1 MVTRLFVPAIL
12 ASLASLSASTSV
24 RAETITVCADGCDFT
39 SINAAIDAA
48 VEGDVIQLSA
58 ETYYEG
64 AVIDL
69 DGKGVHLLGA
79 TNGCGGPASVL
90 DGERQHR
97 VLNCITGETAA
108 TMFSNLVI
116 QNGNVSSDSGGG
128 VKIDGAS
135 PVFENCVF
143 SRNQVG
149 NCCSGGGADIR
160 NSSSPVFRQC
170 VFTENRA
177 ASSAA
182 LSSNHQSS
190 TTLENC
196 IVVRNQATS
205 GPGSGLG
212 FWNGGSSLVS
222 GCIISGNSG
231 ASGWGSDAIR
241 TGGATLT
248 ITSTVVCGDAISG
261 GYTDGGG
268 NCIGSCDTCA
278 PTYGDYDCDGV
289 TDDVDLCSI
298 DDAADS
304 DGDGTVDCLDQCPD
318 DPEKTT
324 PGQCGCGIPD
334 TDTDEDGTADCN
346 DACPDDPLKTQ
357 PGICGCGIADLDT
370 DKDGTLDCNDECPDD
385 PLKTTP
391 GVCGCGYVDVAGDT
405 ETDSDSDGTP
415 DCFDL
420 CPQDPA
426 KIDPGICGCGVADI
440 DSDSDGYEDCND
452 AFPDDPDEWADSD
465 QDGVP
470 DGQDSEYL
478 VPLGSSVQEAIDTV
492 GGVAVIQL
500 QPGTYSEGA
509 TLVIGAP
516 NVVVR
521 GAIDAEGNPM
531 TVLDGGGEHQVIR
544 AFAPS
549 AYEETLGLE
558 NLIIRN
564 GRTFS
569 DDYPDNLAAG
579 VLSIYYELNMSNC
592 IVEQNRAA
600 GNGVGGVYM
609 MSSRYWVSDSPF
621 GLNNCIIR
629 DNVSDGETG
638 IGGAYIRA
646 NHASHPGPIRLDVID
661 CQITGNIGGF
671 VGGALLTGPPSDFDG
686 LVDRCLIKDNV
697 GGGLLASDSINLRD
711 TAVYCN
717 TPFAILAFDGYEDLG
732 GNCVSDDDCEAC
744 LDSDGDGVF
753 DINDDFP
760 DDPDETT
767 DSDGDGV
774 GDNADGCPDDSD
786 KIAPGDCGCGIPDT
800 DTDDDGIA
808 DCNDACP
815 NDPENDA
822 DSDGICGDVDTCPY
836 DAENDADADGICGDV
851 DTCPYDADNDADGD
865 GVCGDVD
872 NCELA
877 NTNQADCNGNGIG
890 DTCDIADGLVIDCDG
905 NGVPDACDLQDAVND
920 CNGNGFVDAC
930 EIANGLAAD
939 CDDDGVIDSC
949 QIAGDGSLDCDTN
962 GRLDVCDLA
971 DGGADCNSNG
981 VLDGCDIGGGGSADA
996 DGNGIPDECLAD
1008 AVYNQT
1014 DGSYWNTLSGA
1025 MANAVAGDTL
1035 LVPEAFFAD
1044 LTGLELTLDGLTLRS
1059 LGGVT
1064 LDAMPDGI
1072 LLGGD
1077 TTLAAAQAESIEIGS
1092 ALDLLAGEAA
1102 TLSGAPVGF
1111 GETAVVSIPAG
1122 GQLSVASSEALVNDG
1137 AISILDG
1144 LLIAESG
1151 TTQSSTGSLSGFGT
1165 VAGSLVNDGTV
1176 TAVADL
1182 QFTDDLTNNG
1192 EFRIQSGTLTTIGTF
1207 TNNGLVLGDPSG
1219 GFTGG
1224 SAPAMTVIGDLVVG
1238 ESGSLLFGQSAG
1250 TLRVSGDV
1258 SIAATESVRIDLS
1271 STELRMVGLGESG
1284 DGVQELELIGEDLG
1298 ANEDGYERPLGGF
1311 PIGTLR
1317 IGPMPTTVRLVD
1329 AIDNDGLG
1337 DGSCET
1343 LYVDRLQLDANTTLE
1358 TNGCT
1363 IHCRELVLDPSATID
1378 VPGNVVIVTE
1388 PAPCPA
1394 DLDGDGDV
1402 GPQDLAL
1409 LLGAWNTTD
1418 AAADLDGDGTVGAQ
1432 DLAILLGAWSACPE

>member
-1 MVTRLFVPAIL
+1 MHRPLLIAVLALAGFATSTASAQTTR
-12 ASLASLSASTSV
+12 
-24 RAETITVCADGCDFT
+24 TVCASGCDFT

-90 DGERQHR
+90 DGGRQHR

-116 QNGNVSSDSGGG
+116 QNGNVSSDAGGG

-149 NCCSGGGADIR
+149 NCCGGGGADIR

-177 ASSAA
+177 AASAA
-182 LSSNHQSS
+182 LSSNYQSS

-212 FWNGGSSLVS
+212 FLNGGSSLVS

-231 ASGWGSDAIR
+231 ASGWGSNAIY

-248 ITSTVVCGDAISG
+248 ITGTVVCGDSISG

-289 TDDVDLCSI
+289 TDDVDLCSF

-304 DGDGTVDCLDQCPD
+304 DGDGTTDCLDQCPD

-324 PGQCGCGIPD
+324 PGQCGCGNPE

-370 DKDGTLDCNDECPDD
+370 DEDGTLDCNDECPDD

-405 ETDSDSDGTP
+405 ETDSDLDGTP
-415 DCFDL
+415 DCVDL

-426 KIDPGICGCGVADI
+426 KVDPGSCGCGVADI
-440 DSDSDGYEDCND
+440 DSDSDGFEDCND

-478 VPLGSSVQEAIDTV
+478 VPLGSSVQEAIDNV
-492 GGVAVIQL
+492 GGGNVIQL

-509 TLVIGAP
+509 TLVIEASG
-516 NVVVR
+516 VVVR

-531 TVLDGGGEHQVIR
+531 TVLDGGGEHQVIT
-544 AFAPS
+544 ALAPS
-549 AYEETLGLE
+549 PYGGTLGLE

-564 GRTFS
+564 GRTFN
-569 DDYPDNLAAG
+569 DDFPDNAAG
-579 VLSIYYELNMSNC
+579 GVISLYYELNMSNC

-609 MSSRYWVSDSPF
+609 RSSFYWVPDSPF
-621 GLNNCIIR
+621 GLFNCIIR
-629 DNVSDGETG
+629 DNVSDGGQG
-638 IGGAYIRA
+638 IGGAYIGA
-646 NHASHPGPIRLDVID
+646 GHQSQPGPRLDIID

-671 VGGALLTGPPSDFDG
+671 GGALLGSPPGGFDG

-697 GGGLLASDSINLRD
+697 GGGLVAFDSFDLRD

-717 TPFAILAFDGYEDLG
+717 TPFAIQAYEGYADLG

-744 LDSDGDGVF
+744 VDSDGDGVF
-753 DINDDFP
+753 DVYDDFP

-767 DSDGDGV
+767 DSDEDGV

-800 DTDDDGIA
+800 DTDEDGIA

-851 DTCPYDADNDADGD
+851 DTCPYDAQNDADGD

-930 EIANGLAAD
+930 EIANGLAED

-971 DGGADCNSNG
+971 DGGADCNSNN
-981 VLDGCDIGGGGSADA
+981 VLDSCEIATGESSDA
-996 DGNGIPDECLAD
+996 DGNGIPDDCHAD
-1008 AVYNQT
+1008 AVYNQA
-1014 DGSYWNTLSGA
+1014 DGTYWDTLDSAMDGA
-1025 MANAVAGDTL
+1025 LEGDTL
-1035 LVPEAFFAD
+1035 LVPESFFGALD
-1044 LTGLELTLDGLTLRS
+1044 GLELTLGDLTLQS

-1064 LDAMPDGI
+1064 LDLMSNGI

-1077 TTLAAAQAESIEIGS
+1077 TTLAAAADHAIEIGS
-1092 ALDLLAGEAA
+1092 ALELLAGEASTLSGGPVIFGETA
-1102 TLSGAPVGF
+1102 AVSIPAVSALFIDSAQPLVNNGALSILGGALVAESGTAQSATGSLTGFGTLSGAM
-1111 GETAVVSIPAG
+1111 TNA
-1122 GQLSVASSEALVNDG
+1122 
-1137 AISILDG
+1137 
-1144 LLIAESG
+1144 
-1151 TTQSSTGSLSGFGT
+1151 
-1165 VAGSLVNDGTV
+1165 GTV
-1176 TAVADL
+1176 TVQADL
-1182 QFTDDLTNNG
+1182 QCTDDFTNDG
-1192 EFRIQSGTLTTIGTF
+1192 EVRIQSGTLTTVGTF
-1207 TNNGLVLGDPSG
+1207 TNNGTVLGSLDGARSGSG
-1219 GFTGG
+1219 G
-1224 SAPAMTVIGDLVVG
+1224 APSMTVIGDLVLG
-1238 ESGSLLFGQSAG
+1238 SEGSLLFGGSG
-1250 TLRVSGDV
+1250 TTLRVSGDL
-1258 SIAATESVRIDLS
+1258 SIAATQSVQIDLS
-1271 STELRMVGLGESG
+1271 STEVRMIGLGDEVG
-1284 DGVQELELIGEDLG
+1284 AVQRLELLGEDLG
-1298 ANEDGYERPLGGF
+1298 ATEDGFDRTLGGF

-1317 IGPMPTTVRLVD
+1317 VGPMPTTVRLVD
-1329 AIDNDGLG
+1329 DHDNDGLG
-1337 DGSCET
+1337 TDACEV
-1343 LYVDRLQLDANTTLE
+1343 LYVETLQLDANTTLE
-1358 TNGCT
+1358 TNGCVLY
-1363 IHCRELVLDPSATID
+1363 CRELVLSGSASID
-1378 VPGNVVIVTE
+1378 VPSNVVVISDPVN
-1388 PAPCPA
+1388 CP
-1394 DLDGDGDV
+1394 GDV
-1402 GPQDLAL
+1402 NGDETVDGQDLAAIL
-1409 LLGAWNTTD
+1409 AAWGQDVPDVDQN
-1418 AAADLDGDGTVGAQ
+1418 ADGTIDGQ
-1432 DLAILLGAWSACPE
+1432 DLAAVLAAWGLPCDQ